1 MQEILPEIEFMT
13 PSSFIER
20 YSNTLTVL
28 DFNIQRFRRFLENPE
43 NYKGVTATL
52 EDYVALLDAIEKDE
66 ALTPAQWCTPTPVTT
81 ISGFI
86 TESWMPLAHRYA
98 LLGILP
104 DQFEDWSIL
113 HEGLTTAHIAVMH
126 GHPLTPDFDGW
137 DWKTSD
143 NFSVIEI
150 ARRYNN
156 AGAIANFE
164 SKTMRD
170 AIQTPE
176 TGRPVIIRR
185 PA

>member
-1 MQEILPEIEFMT
+1 MT
-13 PSSFIER
+13 PASLVDR
-20 YSNTLTVL
+20 YSTTLTVL
-28 DFNIQRFRRFLENPE
+28 DFNLQRFRRFLEHPE
-43 NYKGVTATL
+43 SYRGVTAVL
-52 EDYVALLDAIEKDE
+52 QDYADLLDAIEKGGT
-66 ALTPAQWCTPTPVTT
+66 LTPEQWRTPTPVTT

-86 TESWMPLAHRYA
+86 TEAWVPLAHRYA
-98 LLGILP
+98 LLEILP
-104 DQFEDWSIL
+104 DGFEDWPIS
-113 HEGLTTAHIAVMH
+113 HEGLSTAHIAVMH
-126 GHPLTPDFDGW
+126 GNPLTPDFEGW
-137 DWKTSD
+137 DWRTSD

-176 TGRPVIIRR
+176 TGRPIIIRR